1 MPRAPRPAPAAL
13 LLVLACEAGGSTS
26 ASESSTDAAST
37 SAASSTGGDATAS
50 ATQDATS
57 TAAASST
64 GESTSLAT
72 TAASS
77 TTDVSTTDTST
88 TDTSTTDASTTDTS
102 TGGGGLALP
111 WAWIAAL
118 DQGIRDDDY
127 GLGHFRA
134 PRSGYEHSGIDF
146 LMPVGTALTSPCD
159 GAYLADYDGGYGNW
173 VQVICPVPST
183 ITGGATV
190 FASLLF
196 AHLETT
202 ALPTTG
208 IDPNAAGAV
217 KAGQLLGE
225 SGKSGN
231 ASAAGIHAHLHFEV
245 ALHGSELDGLLEA
258 HKSGADE
265 DTPAAAA
272 LRAGITA
279 ACLEP
284 TGFAPT
290 QSTLH
295 LGRRVDPFILL
306 TCLSADKPPL
316 QAPQI
321 QPLHAWSDDYTA
333 ATFDVDAGI

>member
-13 LLVLACEAGGSTS
+13 LLVLACKAGGATS
-26 ASESSTDAAST
+26 ASESSTDPAST

-57 TAAASST
+57 TSTSST
-64 GESTSLAT
+64 GATPSTGEGTTLAST
-72 TAASS
+72 TA
-77 TTDVSTTDTST
+77 
-88 TDTSTTDASTTDTS
+88 DASTTASTADTS

-118 DQGIRDDDY
+118 DQGIRDDDN

-134 PRSGYEHSGIDF
+134 PRNGYEHSGIDF

-173 VQVICPVPST
+173 VQVICPIPAT

-225 SGKSGN
+225 SGKTGN
-231 ASAAGIHAHLHFEV
+231 ASAAGIHAHLHFEA

-295 LGRRVDPFILL
+295 LGRRIDPFILL

-333 ATFDVDAGI
+333 ATFDVDAGM